1 MGRKTKL
8 TPEVQEKFVEH
19 ISSGL
24 TFRDSCLLEG
34 IEERTFHVW
43 KARGEKEQSG
53 VYHHFHHA
61 IKKAQ
66 AEDKRTRIEAIKKAG
81 TVGNEY
87 VEEHYS
93 GDATVD
99 EDGNLA
105 PISGSLQF
113 RRITKKQ
120 FPVWQANFAWLQTR
134 YPDEFPRIHVTEQR
148 DKKPKADE
156 LEERREQFR
165 QAHLWDET
173 RRDPESYWR
182 TILNHNIGVQDVL
195 EGKHRN
201 ANAPWQL
208 QSEIMAALRD
218 HRRVVVR
225 SGNNLGKTHLA
236 AVAANWF
243 TDMGPGL
250 VLLLGAKFQ
259 QVKNVLFAQFSSI
272 RRELDPEASIQ
283 LANFYQDRE
292 KYPSWAVHALTT
304 ANPEGI
310 AGYHPERVLVIVDE
324 ASSLDNEIYESIE
337 GILSGSESYLLLIGN
352 PIWSDGIFRDAFD
365 DVRFKSFVVSGLD
378 HPNVIHQKSI
388 YKRAISPG
396 FPAEIAKAYGE
407 DSDVFRI
414 RVLGEFPTSSG
425 MTVIVQS
432 WLEGIYAG
440 EKNPLTGTVNVIPE
454 DEEKGR
460 DSIRVIGVDLAG
472 GGSDFNVAYLWE
484 ESKTGA
490 HARLLLE
497 INTVDH
503 IEVAD
508 PVADAFRTF
517 NCDLVVFD
525 AVGVGTSFGSFLE
538 ERNIPPT
545 HIAAFKGGSNAS
557 NEKRF
562 FNRNAEI
569 AFSLRR
575 RIEVNQRYNEGI
587 PIQGNQMGPENALIL
602 PDVPN
607 LKRDLEKRRY
617 QLAENNRIR
626 LEPKDKLD
634 TSPDH
639 FDAIMMAQSHVRRV
653 ARMKTDDGFAQ
664 RGFGK

>member
-1 MGRKTKL
+1 MGRRSKL
-8 TPEVQEKFVEH
+8 TPEIIEEIAGYISEGLMDKDAFALADVSKSKFYEWLKKGEEQR
-19 ISSGL
+19 SGN
-24 TFRDSCLLEG
+24 FRDFSDA
-34 IEERTFHVW
+34 V
-43 KARGEKEQSG
+43 KNARIKFKQS
-53 VYHHFHHA
+53 HMNNIA
-61 IKKAQ
+61 
-66 AEDKRTRIEAIKKAG
+66 RAG
-81 TVGNEY
+81 STGQEH
-87 VEEHYS
+87 VEEHVS
-93 GDATVD
+93 SVVD
-99 EDGNLA
+99 
-105 PISGSLQF
+105 PITKQIKSIT
-113 RRITKKQ
+113 RKKITKKQ
-120 FPVWQANFAWLQTR
+120 MPTWFASAWLLER
-134 YPDEFPRIHVTEQR
+134 KHHDEFASVHVSEQR
-148 DKKPKADE
+148 ETKAAPDA
-156 LEERREQFR
+156 LDERREQFR

-182 TILNHNIGVQDVL
+182 TILNHNVGVQDVL

-283 LANFYQDRE
+283 LANYYQDRE
-292 KYPSWAVHALTT
+292 RYPNWAVHALTT

-337 GILSGSESYLLLIGN
+337 GVLSGSESYLLLIGN
-352 PIWSDGIFRDAFD
+352 PIWSDGPFRDAFD
-365 DVRFKSFVVSGLD
+365 DARYQKFVVSGLD
-378 HPNVIHQKSI
+378 HPNVVHGKSI
-388 YKRAISPG
+388 YKRAVAPA
-396 FPAEIAKAYGE
+396 FPAELAKAYGE
-407 DSDVFRI
+407 NSDVFRI

-425 MTVIVQS
+425 MTVIVPK
-432 WLEGIYAG
+432 WLKGIYEG
-440 EKNPLTGTVNVIPE
+440 EKNPLTGTVNEISE
-454 DEEKGR
+454 DVEKSK

-484 ESKTGA
+484 ESSAGA

-497 INTVDH
+497 VNTVDH
-503 IEVAD
+503 IKVAD
-508 PVADAFRTF
+508 PVADAFREY

-545 HIAAFKGGSNAS
+545 HIAAFKGGSPAHND
-557 NEKRF
+557 KRF

-575 RIEVNQRYNEGI
+575 RIEINQRYNEKI

-607 LKRDLEKRRY
+607 LKRDLERRRY

-653 ARMKTDDGFAQ
+653 SRLKADDKFAQ